1 MKLFQTTCHEAGVIN
16 WVQFLEG
23 PPPNIYSLTAA
34 RNRLW
39 VVVPS
44 MLTGRQ

>member
-1 MKLFQTTCHEAGVIN
+1 MYHDHSLT
-16 WVQFLEG
+16 
-23 PPPNIYSLTAA
+23 LTAA

-44 MLTGRQ
+44 MLTGRRQEPMHQQQ